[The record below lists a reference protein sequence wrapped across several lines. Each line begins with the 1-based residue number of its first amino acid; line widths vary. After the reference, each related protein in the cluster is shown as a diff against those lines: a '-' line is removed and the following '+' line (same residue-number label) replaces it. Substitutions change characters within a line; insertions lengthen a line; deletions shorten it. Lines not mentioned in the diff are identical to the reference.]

1 MATIIRIKRSANA
14 TAPSTL
20 KLGEMAYAY
29 GTGTAS
35 NGGDRL
41 YIGTGGTDGSGNA
54 NSIDVVGGKYFT
66 ELFPTSNG
74 VVSSEKLITTD
85 SNNRIDTMVFGNSN
99 TNAGQITF
107 NEALNNGSNN
117 IVLKAPTSLANS
129 STIVLPDGAGS
140 QGQFLKVISANA
152 GEATLGFD
160 AVDTTLTLQDS
171 AGATTDYSTANTLLL
186 TGDGTIDTAAT
197 SNTITIKVQD
207 GGIGTTQLAN
217 GGVTNTKL
225 ANDSITIGTTS
236 VALGASNT
244 DLAGLTSA
252 VVDDLTLN
260 GQDISTTAS
269 NKNITLTPHGT
280 GTVTVPS
287 GYKDRS
293 GFAADSLATKEYVDS
308 ASSGLDVKDSCR
320 VATTAALTVTY
331 DQSNGRLD
339 NAGTQAALVIDGV
352 TLSVNDRVLVKDQA
366 EARQNGLYIVS
377 DIGSNSSNWRL
388 TRADDADAGNEI
400 TGGTFT
406 FVEEGTANSDNGY
419 VFTHN
424 GTPTLTD
431 NTLSNNTELPVS
443 QFSGAGQ
450 VVAGAAL
457 VKAGN
462 TLDVNVDNSSIAVVS
477 DALQVKAGGITNA
490 MLAGSITA
498 AKLNNPN
505 ITLASDND
513 TGTPSFALEGS
524 LTVAGGEGIDTSA
537 SGSTITIA
545 GEDASTTNKGVA
557 SFDTA
562 NFTVTSG
569 AVAVTTIDG
578 GSF

>member
-160 AVDTTLTLQDS
+160 AVDTTLTLEDS
-171 AGATTDYSTANTLLL
+171 AGATTDYQTANTLLL

-236 VALGASNT
+236 VALGASST

-490 MLAGSITA
+490 MLAGNITA
-498 AKLNNPN
+498 AKLDNPN

-513 TGTPSFALEGS
+513 TGSPSFALEGT
-524 LTVAGGEGIDTSA
+524 LTVSGGEGIDTAA
-537 SGSTITIA
+537 SGSTITIS
-545 GEDASTTNKGVA
+545 GEDASTSNKGVA
-557 SFDTA
+557 SFSTN

-569 AVAVTTIDG
+569 AVEVTEIDG
-578 GSF
+578 GPF

>member
-14 TAPSTL
+14 TAPSNL

-160 AVDTTLTLQDS
+160 AVDTTLTLEDS

-388 TRADDADAGNEI
+388 TRADDAAAGN
-400 TGGTFT
+400 
-406 FVEEGTANSDNGY
+406 ANSDNGY

-505 ITLASDND
+505 ITIASDND
-513 TGTPSFALEGS
+513 TGTPQFALEGT

-557 SFDTA
+557 SFDSQQ
-562 NFTVTSG
+562 FTVTSG
-569 AVAVTTIDG
+569 NAVLSTIDG

>member
-160 AVDTTLTLQDS
+160 AVDTTLTLEDS

-225 ANDSITIGTTS
+225 ANDNITIGTTS
-236 VALGASNT
+236 VALGASST

-366 EARQNGLYIVS
+366 EARQNGLYVVS

-505 ITLASDND
+505 ITIASDND
-513 TGTPSFALEGS
+513 TGTPQFALEGT

>member
-160 AVDTTLTLQDS
+160 AVDTTLTLEDS

-236 VALGASNT
+236 VALGASST

-505 ITLASDND
+505 ITIASDND
-513 TGTPSFALEGS
+513 TGTPQFALEGT

>member
-160 AVDTTLTLQDS
+160 AVDTTLTLEDS
-171 AGATTDYSTANTLLL
+171 AGSTIDYSTANTLLL

-197 SNTITIKVQD
+197 ANTITIKVQD

-225 ANDSITIGTTS
+225 ANDSITIGSTS

-260 GQDISTTAS
+260 GQDISTTSS

-388 TRADDADAGNEI
+388 TRASDADAGSEI

-462 TLDVNVDNSSIAVVS
+462 TLDVNVDNSSIEVVS
-477 DALQVKAGGITNA
+477 DALQVKAAGITNA
-490 MLAGSITA
+490 MLAGNITA
-498 AKLNNPN
+498 AKLDNPN

-513 TGTPSFALEGS
+513 TGSPSFALEGS
-524 LTVAGGEGIDTSA
+524 LTVSGGEGIDTAA
-537 SGSTITIA
+537 SGSTITIS

-557 SFDTA
+557 SFNTN

-569 AVAVTTIDG
+569 AVEVTSIDG

>member
-160 AVDTTLTLQDS
+160 AVDTTLTLEDS
-171 AGATTDYSTANTLLL
+171 AGATIDYSTANTLLL

-366 EARQNGLYIVS
+366 EARQNGLYVVS

-505 ITLASDND
+505 ITIASDSD
-513 TGTPSFALEGS
+513 TGTPQFALEGT

-557 SFDTA
+557 SFDSQQ
-562 NFTVTSG
+562 FTVTSG
-569 AVAVTTIDG
+569 NAVLSTIDG

>member
-160 AVDTTLTLQDS
+160 AVDTTLTLEDS
-171 AGATTDYSTANTLLL
+171 AGSTIDYSTANTLLL

-197 SNTITIKVQD
+197 ANTITIKVQD

-225 ANDSITIGTTS
+225 ANDSITIGSTS

-352 TLSVNDRVLVKDQA
+352 TLSVNDRVLVKDQT

-462 TLDVNVDNSSIAVVS
+462 TLDVNVDNSSIEVVS
-477 DALQVKAGGITNA
+477 DALQVKAAGITNA
-490 MLAGSITA
+490 MLAGNITA
-498 AKLNNPN
+498 AKLDNPN

-513 TGTPSFALEGS
+513 TGSPSFALEGS
-524 LTVAGGEGIDTSA
+524 LTVSGGEGIDTAA
-537 SGSTITIA
+537 SGSTITIS

-557 SFDTA
+557 SFNTN

-569 AVAVTTIDG
+569 AVEVTSIDG

>member
-160 AVDTTLTLQDS
+160 AVDTTLTLEDS

-225 ANDSITIGTTS
+225 ANDNITIGTTS
-236 VALGASNT
+236 VALGASST

-366 EARQNGLYIVS
+366 EARQNGLYVVS

>member
-160 AVDTTLTLQDS
+160 AVDTTLTLEDS

-236 VALGASNT
+236 VALGASST

-400 TGGTFT
+400 TGCTFT
-406 FVEEGTANSDNGY
+406 FVEEGTANRDNGY

>member
-160 AVDTTLTLQDS
+160 AVDTTLTLEDS

-236 VALGASNT
+236 VALGASST

-505 ITLASDND
+505 ITIASDND
-513 TGTPSFALEGS
+513 TGTPQFALEGT

-557 SFDTA
+557 SFDTT

>member
-74 VVSSEKLITTD
+74 TVTSEKLITTD

-160 AVDTTLTLQDS
+160 AVDTTLTLEDS
-171 AGATTDYSTANTLLL
+171 AGSTIDYSTANTLLL

-197 SNTITIKVQD
+197 ANTITIKVQD

-217 GGVTNTKL
+217 SSVTSAKL
-225 ANDSITIGTTS
+225 ANDSITIGGTAVS
-236 VALGASNT
+236 LGNSIT
-244 DLAGLTSA
+244 DLSGLTSA

-260 GQDISTTAS
+260 GQDISTTSS

-352 TLSVNDRVLVKDQA
+352 TLSVNDRVLVKDQT
-366 EARQNGLYIVS
+366 EARQNGLYVVS

-388 TRADDADAGNEI
+388 TRASDADAGSEI

>member
-1 MATIIRIKRSANA
+1 MATIIRIKRSSNA

-54 NSIDVVGGKYFT
+54 NSIDVAGGKYFT
-66 ELFPTSNG
+66 DLFPTTNG
-74 VVSSEKLITTD
+74 QATAEKLITTD
-85 SNNRIDTMVFGNSN
+85 SNNRIDTLVFGNST
-99 TNAGQITF
+99 TNSGQITF
-107 NEALNNGSNN
+107 NEATNNGTNN

-160 AVDTTLTLQDS
+160 AVDTTLTIEDS
-171 AGATTDYSTANTLLL
+171 AGATTDYQTANTLLL
-186 TGDGTIDTAAT
+186 TGDGTIDTAVT
-197 SNTITIKVQD
+197 SNTVTIKVQD
-207 GGIGTTQLAN
+207 GGVGTTQLAN

-225 ANDSITIGTTS
+225 ANDSITIGTTAT
-236 VALGASNT
+236 ALGASNT
-244 DLAGLTSA
+244 DLAGLTSLT
-252 VVDDLTLN
+252 VDSLTLN
-260 GQDISTTAS
+260 GQDISTSANNDNVTIS
-269 NKNITLTPHGT
+269 PHGT

-287 GYKDRS
+287 GYKDRA

-352 TLSVNDRVLVKDQA
+352 TLSVNDRVLVKNQA
-366 EARQNGLYIVS
+366 EARQNGLYVVS

-388 TRADDADAGNEI
+388 TRAADADAGNEL

-431 NTLSNNTELPVS
+431 NTLSNNTELPIS

-462 TLDVNVDNSSIAVVS
+462 TLDVNVDNSSIEVVS
-477 DALQVKAGGITNA
+477 DALQVKASGITNA
-490 MLAGSITA
+490 MLAGNITA
-498 AKLNNPN
+498 AKLDNPN

-513 TGTPSFALEGS
+513 TGSPSFALEGT
-524 LTVAGGEGIDTSA
+524 LTVSGGEGIDTAA
-537 SGSTITIA
+537 SGSTITIS
-545 GEDASTTNKGVA
+545 GEDASTSNKGVA
-557 SFDTA
+557 SFSTN

-569 AVAVTTIDG
+569 AVEVTEIDG
-578 GSF
+578 GPF

>member
-160 AVDTTLTLQDS
+160 AVDTTLTLEDS

-225 ANDSITIGTTS
+225 ANDNITIGTTS
-236 VALGASNT
+236 VALGASST

-431 NTLSNNTELPVS
+431 NTLSNNTELPIS

-462 TLDVNVDNSSIAVVS
+462 TLDVNVDNSSIEVVS
-477 DALQVKAGGITNA
+477 DALQVKASGITNA
-490 MLAGSITA
+490 MLAGNITA
-498 AKLNNPN
+498 AKLDNPN

-513 TGTPSFALEGS
+513 TGSPSFALEGS
-524 LTVAGGEGIDTSA
+524 LTVSGGEGIDTAA
-537 SGSTITIA
+537 SGSTITIS
-545 GEDASTTNKGVA
+545 GEDASTSNKGVA
-557 SFDTA
+557 SFSTN

-569 AVAVTTIDG
+569 AVEVTEIDG
-578 GSF
+578 GPF

>member
-160 AVDTTLTLQDS
+160 AVDTTLTLEDS

>member
-160 AVDTTLTLQDS
+160 AVDTTLTLEDS

-225 ANDSITIGTTS
+225 ANDSITIGSTS
-236 VALGASNT
+236 VALGASST

-366 EARQNGLYIVS
+366 EARQNGLYVVS

>member
-1 MATIIRIKRSANA
+1 MATIIRIKRSSNA

-54 NSIDVVGGKYFT
+54 NSIDVAGGKYFT
-66 ELFPTSNG
+66 DLFPTANG
-74 VVSSEKLITTD
+74 QATAEKLITTD
-85 SNNRIDTMVFGNSN
+85 SNNRIDTLVFGNST
-99 TNAGQITF
+99 TNSGQITF
-107 NEALNNGSNN
+107 NEATNNGTNN

-160 AVDTTLTLQDS
+160 AVDTTLTIEDS
-171 AGATTDYSTANTLLL
+171 AGATTDYQTANTLLL
-186 TGDGTIDTAAT
+186 TGDGTIDTAVT
-197 SNTITIKVQD
+197 SNTVTIKVQD
-207 GGIGTTQLAN
+207 GGVGTTQLAN
-217 GGVTNTKL
+217 GGVTNAKL
-225 ANDSITIGTTS
+225 ANDSITIGTTAT
-236 VALGASNT
+236 ALGASNT
-244 DLAGLTSA
+244 DLAGLTSLT
-252 VVDDLTLN
+252 VDSLTLN
-260 GQDISTTAS
+260 GQDISTSANNDNVTIS
-269 NKNITLTPHGT
+269 PHGT

-287 GYKDRS
+287 GYKDRA

-462 TLDVNVDNSSIAVVS
+462 TLDVNVDNSSIEVVS
-477 DALQVKAGGITNA
+477 DALQVKAAGITNA
-490 MLAGSITA
+490 MLAGNITA
-498 AKLNNPN
+498 AKLDNPN

-513 TGTPSFALEGS
+513 TGSPSFALEGS
-524 LTVAGGEGIDTSA
+524 LTVSGGEGIDTAA
-537 SGSTITIA
+537 SGSTITIS

-557 SFDTA
+557 SFNTN

-569 AVAVTTIDG
+569 AVEVTSIDG

>member
-74 VVSSEKLITTD
+74 TVTSEKLITTD

-160 AVDTTLTLQDS
+160 AVDTTLTLEDS
-171 AGATTDYSTANTLLL
+171 AGSTIDYSTANTLLL

-197 SNTITIKVQD
+197 ANTITIKVQD

-225 ANDSITIGTTS
+225 ANDSITIGSTS

-352 TLSVNDRVLVKDQA
+352 TLSVNDRVLVKDQT
-366 EARQNGLYIVS
+366 EARQNGLYVVS

>member
-1 MATIIRIKRSANA
+1 MATIIRIKRSSNA

-29 GTGTAS
+29 GTGSAS

-54 NSIDVVGGKYFT
+54 NSIDVAGGKYFT
-66 ELFPTSNG
+66 DLFPTANG
-74 VVSSEKLITTD
+74 QATAEKLITTD
-85 SNNRIDTMVFGNSN
+85 SNNRIDTLVFGNST
-99 TNAGQITF
+99 TNSGQITF
-107 NEALNNGSNN
+107 NEATNNGTNN

-160 AVDTTLTLQDS
+160 AVDTTLTIEDS
-171 AGATTDYSTANTLLL
+171 AGATTDYQTANTLLL
-186 TGDGTIDTAAT
+186 TGDGTIDTAVT
-197 SNTITIKVQD
+197 SNTVTIKVQD
-207 GGIGTTQLAN
+207 GGVGTTQLAN
-217 GGVTNTKL
+217 GGVTNAKL
-225 ANDSITIGTTS
+225 ANDSITIGTTAT
-236 VALGASNT
+236 ALGASNT
-244 DLAGLTSA
+244 DLAGLTSLT
-252 VVDDLTLN
+252 VDSLTLN
-260 GQDISTTAS
+260 GQDISTSANNDNVTIS
-269 NKNITLTPHGT
+269 PHGT

-287 GYKDRS
+287 GYKDRA

-388 TRADDADAGNEI
+388 TRASDADAGSEI

-462 TLDVNVDNSSIAVVS
+462 TLDVNVDNSSIEVVS
-477 DALQVKAGGITNA
+477 DALQVKAAGITNA
-490 MLAGSITA
+490 MLAGNITA
-498 AKLNNPN
+498 AKLDNPN

-513 TGTPSFALEGS
+513 TGSPSFALEGS
-524 LTVAGGEGIDTSA
+524 LTVSGGEGIDTAA
-537 SGSTITIA
+537 SGSTITIS

-557 SFDTA
+557 SFNTN

-569 AVAVTTIDG
+569 AVEVTSIDG

>member
-1 MATIIRIKRSANA
+1 MATIIRIKRSSNA
-14 TAPSTL
+14 SAPQTL

-29 GTGTAS
+29 GTGTAG

-54 NSIDVVGGKYFT
+54 NSIDVAGGKYFT
-66 ELFPTSNG
+66 NLFPTTNG
-74 VVSSEKLITTD
+74 QATAEKLITTD
-85 SNNRIDTMVFGNSN
+85 SNNRIDTLVFGNST
-99 TNAGQITF
+99 TNSGQITF
-107 NEALNNGSNN
+107 NEATNNGSNN

-160 AVDTTLTLQDS
+160 AVDTTLTLEDS
-171 AGATTDYSTANTLLL
+171 AGATTDYQTANTLLL
-186 TGDGTIDTAAT
+186 TGDSTIDTAVT
-197 SNTITIKVQD
+197 SNTVTIKVQD
-207 GGIGTTQLAN
+207 GGVGTTQLAD

-225 ANDSITIGTTS
+225 ANDSITIGTTAT
-236 VALGASNT
+236 ALGASNT
-244 DLAGLTSA
+244 DLAGLTSLT
-252 VVDDLTLN
+252 VDSLTLN
-260 GQDISTTAS
+260 GQDISTSANNDNVTIS
-269 NKNITLTPHGT
+269 PHGT

-287 GYKDRS
+287 GYKDRA

-352 TLSVNDRVLVKDQA
+352 TLSVNDRVLVKNQA
-366 EARQNGLYIVS
+366 EARQNGLYVVS

-388 TRADDADAGNEI
+388 TRAADADAGNEL

-431 NTLSNNTELPVS
+431 NTLSNNTELPIS

-462 TLDVNVDNSSIAVVS
+462 TLDVNVDNSSIEVVS
-477 DALQVKAGGITNA
+477 DALQVKASGITNA
-490 MLAGSITA
+490 MLAGNITA
-498 AKLNNPN
+498 AKLDNPN

-513 TGTPSFALEGS
+513 TGSPSFALEGT
-524 LTVAGGEGIDTSA
+524 LTVSGGEGIDTAA
-537 SGSTITIA
+537 SGSTITIS
-545 GEDASTTNKGVA
+545 GEDASTSNKGVA
-557 SFDTA
+557 SFSTN

-569 AVAVTTIDG
+569 AVEVTEIDG
-578 GSF
+578 GPF

>member
-1 MATIIRIKRSANA
+1 MATIIRIKRSSNA

-54 NSIDVVGGKYFT
+54 NSIDVAGGKYFT
-66 ELFPTSNG
+66 DLFPTTNG
-74 VVSSEKLITTD
+74 QATAEKLITTD
-85 SNNRIDTMVFGNSN
+85 SNNRIDTLVFGNST
-99 TNAGQITF
+99 TNSGQITF
-107 NEALNNGSNN
+107 NEATNNGTNN

-160 AVDTTLTLQDS
+160 AVDTTLTIEDS
-171 AGATTDYSTANTLLL
+171 AGATTDYQTANTLLL
-186 TGDGTIDTAAT
+186 TGDGTIDTAVT
-197 SNTITIKVQD
+197 SNTVTIKVQD
-207 GGIGTTQLAN
+207 GGVGTTQLAN

-225 ANDSITIGTTS
+225 ANDGITIGTTPT
-236 VALGASNT
+236 ALGGSNT
-244 DLAGLTSA
+244 DLAGLTSLT
-252 VVDDLTLN
+252 VDSLTLN
-260 GQDISTTAS
+260 GQDISTSANNDNVTIS
-269 NKNITLTPHGT
+269 PHGT

-287 GYKDRS
+287 GYKDRA

-352 TLSVNDRVLVKDQA
+352 TLSVNDRVLVKNQA
-366 EARQNGLYIVS
+366 EARQNGLYVVS

-388 TRADDADAGNEI
+388 TRAADADAGNEL

-431 NTLSNNTELPVS
+431 NTLSNNTELPIS

-462 TLDVNVDNSSIAVVS
+462 TLDVNVDNSSIEVVS
-477 DALQVKAGGITNA
+477 DALQVKASGITNA
-490 MLAGSITA
+490 MLAGNITA
-498 AKLNNPN
+498 AKLDNPN

-513 TGTPSFALEGS
+513 TGSPSFALEGT
-524 LTVAGGEGIDTSA
+524 LTVSGGEGIDTAA
-537 SGSTITIA
+537 SGSTITIS
-545 GEDASTTNKGVA
+545 GEDASTSNKGVA
-557 SFDTA
+557 SFSTN

-569 AVAVTTIDG
+569 AVEVTEIDG
-578 GSF
+578 GPF

>member
-160 AVDTTLTLQDS
+160 AVDTTLTLEDS
-171 AGATTDYSTANTLLL
+171 AGSTIDYSTANTLLL

-197 SNTITIKVQD
+197 ANTITIKVQD

-225 ANDSITIGTTS
+225 ANDSITIGSTS

-352 TLSVNDRVLVKDQA
+352 TLSVNDRVLVKDQT
-366 EARQNGLYIVS
+366 EARQNGLYVVS

>member
-1 MATIIRIKRSANA
+1 MATIIRIKRSSNA

-54 NSIDVVGGKYFT
+54 NSIDVAGGKYFT
-66 ELFPTSNG
+66 DLFPTANG
-74 VVSSEKLITTD
+74 QATAEKLITTD
-85 SNNRIDTMVFGNSN
+85 SNNRIDTLVFGNST
-99 TNAGQITF
+99 TNSGQITF
-107 NEALNNGSNN
+107 NEATNNGTNN

-160 AVDTTLTLQDS
+160 AVDTTLTIEDS
-171 AGATTDYSTANTLLL
+171 AGATTDYQTANTLLL
-186 TGDGTIDTAAT
+186 TGDGTIDTAVT
-197 SNTITIKVQD
+197 SNTVTIKVQD
-207 GGIGTTQLAN
+207 GGVGTTQLAN

-225 ANDSITIGTTS
+225 ANDSITIGTTAT
-236 VALGASNT
+236 ALGASNT
-244 DLAGLTSA
+244 DLAGLTSLT
-252 VVDDLTLN
+252 VDSLTLN
-260 GQDISTTAS
+260 GQDISTSANNDNVTIS
-269 NKNITLTPHGT
+269 PHGT

-287 GYKDRS
+287 GYKDRA

-352 TLSVNDRVLVKDQA
+352 TLSVNDRVLVKNQA
-366 EARQNGLYIVS
+366 EARQNGLYVVS

-505 ITLASDND
+505 ITIASDND
-513 TGTPSFALEGS
+513 TGTPQFALEGT

-557 SFDTA
+557 SFDSQQ
-562 NFTVTSG
+562 FTVTSG
-569 AVAVTTIDG
+569 NAVLSTIDG

>member
-160 AVDTTLTLQDS
+160 AVDTTLTLEDS

-352 TLSVNDRVLVKDQA
+352 TLSVNDRVLVKDQT